1 LNETEEKMALPAVLK
16 PDFSRFLPKTEKQSL
31 LSSLMFFC
39 VHTEDRTSSWLV

>member
-1 LNETEEKMALPAVLK
+1 LNETEEKMALPAET
-16 PDFSRFLPKTEKQSL
+16 RFFKIFAKTEKQSL